1 MTRYAALL
9 IIASLQLVFVGLTL
23 ALLFATRR
31 RRRLGREHSDAAKLL
46 LSEPLRR
53 LLLLEDRGESLAGA
67 LAQLGPDVAARELVS
82 IGGTRLPAEQRLGLA
97 TLVRRAPWVEQVL
110 AQAGSRRWWKRLD
123 AARFLGMVC
132 VEDDGPLIARLL
144 LDQHPA
150 VTSAATAALAG
161 CASPALVTVVVHGL
175 PSRTPSVRLQQCIA
189 LRQHA
194 DVATAVVVRS
204 LAMPAS
210 PASLRAWIQL
220 VEVLGTPAAVAAV
233 VPFASHADV
242 EVRTSA
248 ARALRYCFSRE
259 GAQAV
264 TQLLQDEDWRVR
276 AAAARAV
283 GALNVRAAIPIL
295 VDAMHDEAWWVRFRA
310 GLALADLSDEGKSAL
325 SDVQSSQDPFASD
338 MATLV
343 CGLSDGSRLELT
355 SA

>member
-1 MTRYAALL
+1 M
-9 IIASLQLVFVGLTL
+9 
-23 ALLFATRR
+23 
-31 RRRLGREHSDAAKLL
+31 
-46 LSEPLRR
+46 
-53 LLLLEDRGESLAGA
+53 
-67 LAQLGPDVAARELVS
+67 
-82 IGGTRLPAEQRLGLA
+82 
-97 TLVRRAPWVEQVL
+97 
-110 AQAGSRRWWKRLD
+110 
-123 AARFLGMVC
+123 
-132 VEDDGPLIARLL
+132 
-144 LDQHPA
+144 
-150 VTSAATAALAG
+150 
-161 CASPALVTVVVHGL
+161 VHGL